1 MTMSFCSNRLQ
12 RYAFSCKIPN
22 LFPKRYKISGAS
34 LALMLIL
41 STFAPMKTIILSE
54 DVGLS
59 EPSVATIG
67 VFDGVHRGHQLVIG
81 RVLDTARQAGMASV
95 VITFDRSPRE
105 VLDSSFC
112 PQMLTTLA
120 EKEAIIAELGVDYL
134 VVLPF
139 TKEMAALSARV
150 FMQQVLRERLCVKT
164 LFTGYDNRFG
174 HNRKEGF
181 DDYVGYGQE
190 MGMQVLRGDV
200 ELMTDGT
207 EAISSSVIRHLLVEE
222 GQVEQVSQYLTRPYT
237 LQGRVMPGE
246 HIGHQLGYPTA
257 NLEPEDGRKL
267 IPASGV
273 YAVWAQL
280 EGEQQ
285 LRAAMMNIGSRPTF
299 DGHRQTLE
307 VNILDFNGDLYG
319 QTVCI
324 TFVVRLRE
332 ERRFDSPE
340 ALVAQLEMDKEQ
352 VKQLLK

>member
-1 MTMSFCSNRLQ
+1 MAVL
-12 RYAFSCKIPN
+12 
-22 LFPKRYKISGAS
+22 
-34 LALMLIL
+34 LIL

-54 DVGLS
+54 GIALS

-81 RVLDTARQAGMASV
+81 RVLDAAHLTGLASV
-95 VITFDRSPRE
+95 VVTFDRSPRE
-105 VLDSSFC
+105 VLDPSFH
-112 PQMLTTLA
+112 PQMLTTLT

-139 TKEMAALSARV
+139 TKEMAALSAQA
-150 FMQQVLRERLCVKT
+150 FMQQVLRDRLCVKT

-181 DDYVGYGQE
+181 DDYVCYGQE

-200 ELMTDGT
+200 ELMMDGT

-222 GQVEQVSQYLTRPYT
+222 GQVEQASRYLTRTYT

-257 NLEPEDGRKL
+257 NLELEDVRKL

-280 EGEQQ
+280 EGEEQ

-299 DGHRQTLE
+299 DGHKQTLE

-319 QTVCI
+319 QMVRI
-324 TFVVRLRE
+324 MFVARLRE

-340 ALVAQLEMDKEQ
+340 ALVAQLEMDREQ
-352 VKQLLK
+352 VKQLFK

>member
-1 MTMSFCSNRLQ
+1 MAVL
-12 RYAFSCKIPN
+12 
-22 LFPKRYKISGAS
+22 LF
-34 LALMLIL
+34 L

-54 DVGLS
+54 GIALS
-59 EPSVATIG
+59 DPSVATIG

-81 RVLDTARQAGMASV
+81 RVLDTAHQTGMASV
-95 VITFDRSPRE
+95 VVTFDRSPRE
-105 VLDSSFC
+105 VLDPSFH
-112 PQMLTTLA
+112 PQMLTTLT

-139 TKEMAALSARV
+139 TKDMAALSAQA
-150 FMQQVLRERLCVKT
+150 FMQQVLRDRLCVKT

-181 DDYVGYGQE
+181 DDYVCYGQE

-200 ELMTDGT
+200 ELMMDGT

-222 GQVEQVSQYLTRPYT
+222 GQVEQAARYLTRAYT

-257 NLEPEDGRKL
+257 NLELEDVRKL

-280 EGEQQ
+280 EGEEQ

-299 DGHRQTLE
+299 DGHKQTLE

-319 QTVCI
+319 QMVRI
-324 TFVVRLRE
+324 MFVARLRE

-352 VKQLLK
+352 VKQLFK

>member
-1 MTMSFCSNRLQ
+1 M
-12 RYAFSCKIPN
+12 
-22 LFPKRYKISGAS
+22 
-34 LALMLIL
+34 ALILIL

-54 DVGLS
+54 GVGLS

-81 RVLDTARQAGMASV
+81 RVLDTAHQCGMASV
-95 VITFDRSPRE
+95 VVTFDRSPRE
-105 VLDSSFC
+105 VLDPSSH

-120 EKEAIIAELGVDYL
+120 EKEAVLAQLGVDYL

-139 TKEMAALSARV
+139 TEALAAMSART
-150 FMQQVLRERLCVKT
+150 FMQQVLRDRLCVKT

-181 DDYVGYGQE
+181 DDYVRYGQE
-190 MGMQVLRGDV
+190 MGMQVLRGDA
-200 ELMTDGT
+200 ELMADGT
-207 EAISSSVIRHLLVEE
+207 EAISSSVIRRLLVEE
-222 GQVEQVSQYLTRPYT
+222 GRVELMPQYLTRLYS

-257 NLEPEDGRKL
+257 NLESEDDRKL
-267 IPASGV
+267 VPAPGV

-285 LRAAMMNIGSRPTF
+285 TRAAMMNIGRRPTF
-299 DGHRQTLE
+299 DGHKQTLE
-307 VNILDFNGDLYG
+307 VNILDFNGNLYG
-319 QTVCI
+319 QLVNI
-324 TFVVRLRE
+324 AFVDRLRE

>member
-1 MTMSFCSNRLQ
+1 
-12 RYAFSCKIPN
+12 
-22 LFPKRYKISGAS
+22 
-34 LALMLIL
+34 
-41 STFAPMKTIILSE
+41 MKTIILSE
-54 DVGLS
+54 GVALL

-81 RVLDTARQAGMASV
+81 RVLDTAHQSGVASV
-95 VITFDRSPRE
+95 VVTFDRSPRE
-105 VLDSSFC
+105 VLDPSFH

-120 EKEAIIAELGVDYL
+120 EKEAVLAQLGVDYL

-139 TKEMAALSARV
+139 TEALAAMSART
-150 FMQQVLRERLCVKT
+150 FMQQVLRDRLCVKT

-181 DDYVGYGQE
+181 DDYVRYGQE
-190 MGMQVLRGDV
+190 MGMQVLRGDA
-200 ELMTDGT
+200 ELMADGT
-207 EAISSSVIRHLLVEE
+207 EAISSSVIRRLLVEE
-222 GQVEQVSQYLTRPYT
+222 GRVELMPQYLTRLYS

-257 NLEPEDGRKL
+257 NLEPEDDRKL
-267 IPASGV
+267 VPAPGV

-285 LRAAMMNIGSRPTF
+285 TRAAMMNIGRRPTF
-299 DGHRQTLE
+299 DGHKQTLE
-307 VNILDFNGDLYG
+307 VNILDFNGNLYG
-319 QTVCI
+319 QMVNI
-324 TFVVRLRE
+324 AFVDRLRE